1 MRLKNYALLAFS
13 GALTA
18 GVAGM
23 AWLAS
28 VNDGGVAFRFT
39 AGESNEEEKEEI
51 GPALDYYR
59 AIRANEKTGTIEE
72 AWVMAAMEQ
81 DNRLRLK
88 SRASNL
94 LWENLGPDNVG
105 GRTRALLLDRDSQHL
120 WFMGSVSGGLF
131 RSNTTGAS
139 WKQVNDQQENLGVTC
154 IAQTIDGTIY
164 YGTGE
169 DGFTNGGGN
178 KSGSPGFMGN
188 GIYKSANRAGTSFT
202 RLPATIGDSRFTTCN
217 SMAAHPTE
225 NKLYVATE
233 TGLMLINFTGTTPSI
248 SVVRGG
254 NCKEVKIDK
263 NATVWCSF
271 SNGAVFKSTNG
282 TSFTQQNYGGPSARV
297 AIAISDE
304 DPNYVY
310 LQNAQ
315 TRLNGL
321 WRTTDGGATWSQVL
335 TYSSVTDNMGVG
347 QGYYDNVI
355 CVDPQNK
362 NRCYMG
368 GVDLGVW
375 EAGVGYTEMASL
387 FGAPWNTSYVHA
399 DKHIIMFETR
409 MNPPMMLVGTD
420 GGLFSSRNRTVWSEM
435 NRNFITYQC
444 YNVAANRLGHVLGGS
459 QDNGSQLINFSG
471 NSFDGVP
478 SRNAIEILGGD
489 GFDAEFSRYHPKT
502 LFASTYYGRIVR
514 SGNSGQSSSSFWDE
528 RIKPDAAA
536 ANPPD
541 VDFNTTFTLWEPND
555 STSRLFLARNAE
567 VWVAINPTNF
577 IEDVNWFRVA
587 SGLSGD
593 RIFELEHT
601 PDGNNLFI
609 AKAGRLFRLD
619 GLNSATYTVAANPS
633 ANQIP
638 AGISM
643 VNITP
648 SGATGRAI
656 TSVNVNQSNANHVV
670 VTLGGYGNTTY
681 VFETENALDANPT
694 WTNITG
700 DLPQMPIYDALID
713 VDNSNRIILGTEFG
727 VYMTTNGGTNWLPEN
742 TGMARVP
749 VWEIRGYEWNP
760 WEGMNIYIGTH
771 GRGYFMSKS
780 LTTSSRK
787 VKNNPVT
794 IHAYPVPAKDNLNVD
809 FNYVARE
816 SVTVE
821 LFGMDGKK
829 AISRQ
834 HMAIAGKNSLILNTS
849 QLQNGYY
856 FVRISGKSGSQSVKI
871 NVVK

>member
-1 MRLKNYALLAFS
+1 MRLKNYALLAVS
-13 GALTA
+13 GMLTA
-18 GVAGM
+18 GVASLS
-23 AWLAS
+23 WLAAN
-28 VNDGGVAFRFT
+28 NDNMDSFGFKSEKPS
-39 AGESNEEEKEEI
+39 GEHNEI

-59 AIRANEKTGTIEE
+59 AVRANEITGTIEE
-72 AWVMAAMEQ
+72 AWVKAAMEQ
-81 DNRLRLK
+81 DSRLRLK
-88 SRASNL
+88 NRASNL
-94 LWENLGPDNVG
+94 IWENLGPDNVG

-139 WKQVNDQQENLGVTC
+139 WKQINDQQENLGVTC
-154 IAQTIDGTIY
+154 IAQTIDGNIY

-178 KSGSPGFMGN
+178 KSGSPGFIGN
-188 GIYKSANRAGTSFT
+188 GLYKSNDRGGNTFS

-233 TGLMLINFTGTTPSI
+233 TGLMLINFTSTTPTI

-254 NCKEVKIDK
+254 ACKEVKIDK
-263 NATVWCSF
+263 NAVVWCSF
-271 SNGAVFKSTNG
+271 SNGTVFKSTNG
-282 TSFTQQNYGGPSARV
+282 TTFSQQTYGGPSGRV
-297 AIAISDE
+297 AIAISPE

-321 WRTTDGGATWSQVL
+321 YRTTDGGSTWQLIVG
-335 TYSSVTDNMGVG
+335 YSSITDNMGTG
-347 QGYYDNVI
+347 QGYYDNVV

-368 GVDLGVW
+368 GVTLGVW
-375 EAGVGYTEMASL
+375 EAGVGYTEIASL

-399 DKHIIMFETR
+399 DKHIITFETR
-409 MNPPMMLVGTD
+409 INPPMMLVGCD
-420 GGLFSSRNRTVWSEM
+420 GGLFGSRDRSTWTEM
-435 NRNFITYQC
+435 NRNFTTYQC

-459 QDNGSQLINFSG
+459 QDNGSQLINFTG
-471 NSFDGVP
+471 NTTDGKP
-478 SRNAIEILGGD
+478 SRSSFEVFGGD
-489 GFDAEFSRYHPKT
+489 GFDSEFSRYHPKT
-502 LFASTYYGRIVR
+502 LFVSTYYGRIVR

-541 VDFNTTFTLWEPND
+541 ADFNTTYTLWEPND
-555 STSRLFLARNAE
+555 TASRLFLARNSE

-587 SGLSGD
+587 GSLGND

-601 PDGNNLFI
+601 AEGNNLFI

-619 GLNSATYTVAANPS
+619 GLNSATYTVAANP
-633 ANQIP
+633 AGNQIP
-638 AGISM
+638 TGISI

-648 SGATGRAI
+648 SAAVGRAI
-656 TSVNVNQSNANHVV
+656 TSVNVNQNNANHVV
-670 VTLGGYGNTTY
+670 VTLGGYGNSVY
-681 VFETENALDANPT
+681 VIETENALDPTPT

-713 VDNSNRIILGTEFG
+713 LDNSNRIILGTEFG
-727 VYMTTNGGTNWLPEN
+727 VYMSTNGGTNWLPEN

-749 VWEIRGYEWNP
+749 VWEIRGYEWNT

-771 GRGYFMSKS
+771 GRGFYMTKS
-780 LTTSSRK
+780 LTSS
-787 VKNNPVT
+787 VKKTKANPVT
-794 IHAYPVPAKDNLNVD
+794 INSFPVPARDVINID

-816 SVTVE
+816 NVTVE
-821 LFGMDGKK
+821 VFGMNG
-829 AISRQ
+829 SRYITQ
-834 HMAIAGKNSLILNTS
+834 NVAALSGKNSMKINTEK
-849 QLQNGYY
+849 LPNGYY
-856 FVRISGKSGSQSVKI
+856 FVKVYGKSGSQSVKI
-871 NVVK
+871 NVIH